1 MDRFVSPAEAAV
13 LENLLPE
20 GLTRDMKDVAL
31 CLFEAL
37 VLADERAGDARPA
50 DSWKEQLVA
59 WARQVL
65 MQLQRLAD
73 QRGGYPLYIAKGIAV
88 HLSERDRAIC
98 ARFNGTNYREL
109 ARTHG
114 LTEVRVR
121 QIVDTWSREQF
132 LLRQGNLPGFDS
144 PL

>member
-121 QIVDTWSREQF
+121 QIVDTWQRERF
-132 LLRQGNLPGFDS
+132 LARQQGLPGFD
-144 PL
+144 